1 VKRREW
7 VQAMRRELDEMSGQ
21 AQFRWLLGMAWVSAL
36 GLVAPLVATGVVVGV
51 VGGAVGN
58 REVFLEVYRG
68 GSHAWI
74 GALALTL
81 PTALVGVAAAVLVL
95 ARHRAGM
102 AAACSFAVLVGVSA
116 VISVTNAPP
125 VGPFLSDWKHVT
137 VDPHATDH
145 ADELRLNSAIG
156 AVVAA
161 TALVL
166 VAQRRRGSST

>member
-1 VKRREW
+1 MKRREW
-7 VQAMRRELDEMSGQ
+7 VQAMRREVDETAGT
-21 AQFRWLLGMAWVSAL
+21 ARFRWLLGIAWVGAL

-51 VGGAVGN
+51 AGGAVGN

-68 GSHAWI
+68 GSNSWM

-81 PTALVGVAAAVLVL
+81 PTALAGIVAALLVL

-102 AAACSFAVLVGVSA
+102 AAAYSFAALVGVSA

-125 VGPFLSDWKHVT
+125 VGPFLTDWKHVT

-156 AVVAA
+156 AVAAA

-166 VAQRRRGSST
+166 VAQRRRASST